1 MPQPRPPLAQ
11 QPLPDVLS
19 FHPEWWTDPL
29 PPWLFNAGIDK
40 SVLVQIATVQL
51 EAAASALEG
60 RANAARKTMELL
72 QKVQ

>member
-1 MPQPRPPLAQ
+1 MPQPRPPLGQ
-11 QPLPDVLS
+11 QPLPEVLT

-29 PPWLFNAGIDK
+29 PPWLFTADLDK
-40 SVLVQIATVQL
+40 SVLVQIATVHL

-60 RANAARKTMELL
+60 RANAARRTMEIL